1 MLVRRI
7 PLSFV
12 GNFRIIFSKLAHQFW
27 ISYHPPT
34 GAKHTSSG
42 DETPPISEEE
52 LEQQKIEHERQ
63 MQKEKECQARE
74 AEEVRKLD
82 IKLLHQR
89 AIEAEEEHKREIAA
103 VEELRG
109 LNTSWSHHR
118 LCDLQRQAGNRWRY
132 SRPSIPDT
140 KHYRNVLKKACSAQL
155 TKPQSS
161 QSINDNEG
169 IFINLSRLG
178 SCRDESIDSDGCCE
192 TPCCVNEEETRAW
205 RASANDVC
213 PSVPGDLVK
222 VPSCPG
228 CRAPIASLDCMD
240 EFSANSQQMLDQAGE
255 INMSKHMST
264 YMGNHASM
272 PSSVTPGLRYKNLGK
287 SGLRVPNIGLGLWT
301 MLNEDCAEDIIMT
314 ALENGINLF
323 DLSEAHCARG
333 EVELGRILKKRN
345 VRRTSVIITTKIYW
359 STKLTGAHANR
370 SDERGLSRKHIIESV
385 KASLQR
391 LQIDYI
397 DVVLLHKIDPVCPM
411 EELVRAMNFVINQ
424 GWVMYWGTAR
434 WSPSEIMDAYTNCRQ
449 FNCITPIVEQTEYHM
464 FCREKPEL
472 YMPELYH
479 KIGVGVMCLIPGM
492 MAWSAITTGKGL
504 GREEITGL
512 FAKSRFNRKY
522 STFSWCE
529 EDIAVPDVSE
539 MRISGSKDQVTG
551 EEPRTYGEKLRDLS
565 NLANTMNCSM
575 SQLAVAWCL
584 KNESVNCL
592 LLGAT
597 SVEQFKEN
605 IHALQIVPQL
615 TPTVMAE
622 IERLLS
628 NKPQRPPM
636 VSTLA
641 MRNQQNNNTVR
652 VDMTGASTSGAGT
665 PKPEGDAAEGEA
677 STPAKET
684 GRGFCEIQ

>member
-1 MLVRRI
+1 M
-7 PLSFV
+7 
-12 GNFRIIFSKLAHQFW
+12 AHQFW

-34 GAKHTSSG
+34 GAKHGSSG
-42 DETPPISEEE
+42 DETPPIPEEE
-52 LEQQKIEHERQ
+52 LEQQKIEHEKHL
-63 MQKEKECQARE
+63 QKEKECQARE
-74 AEEVRKLD
+74 AEEVRQLD

-89 AIEAEEEHKREIAA
+89 AIEAEEDKKREIAEA
-103 VEELRG
+103 VEGLRG
-109 LNTSWSHHR
+109 MNTSWSHHR
-118 LCDLQRQAGNRWRY
+118 LCDLQRQAARLRH

-140 KHYRNVLKKACSAQL
+140 TKHHRSMLKKACSAQL
-155 TKPQSS
+155 TKPESS
-161 QSINDNEG
+161 QSIEDSDTDG
-169 IFINLSRLG
+169 IYFNFSRFG
-178 SCRDESIDSDGCCE
+178 PCRDESLDSDGCCE
-192 TPCCVNEEETRAW
+192 AAGCTITVNAECNVSSRTW
-205 RASANDVC
+205 RGSANDV
-213 PSVPGDLVK
+213 SADANMELVRA
-222 VPSCPG
+222 PSCPG

-240 EFSANSQQMLDQAGE
+240 DFSANSQQMLDQAGE
-255 INMSKHMST
+255 VNVSRHIST
-264 YMGNHASM
+264 YMGNHSAM
-272 PSSVTPGLRYKNLGK
+272 PSVVTPGLRYKNLGK
-287 SGLRVPNIGLGLWT
+287 SGLRVPNIGLGIWN
-301 MLNEDCAEDIIMT
+301 MLNEDCAEDVIMT

-323 DLSEAHCARG
+323 DLSEAHCAKG
-333 EVELGRILKKRN
+333 EAELGKILKKRN

-359 STKLTGAHANR
+359 STKFAHTNNR
-370 SDERGLSRKHIIESV
+370 SDERGLSRKHIVESV
-385 KASLQR
+385 KASLAR
-391 LQIDYI
+391 LQVEYI
-397 DVVLLHKIDPVCPM
+397 DVVLLHKVDPVCPM

-479 KIGVGVMCLIPGM
+479 KIGVGM

-529 EDIAVPDVSE
+529 EDLAVPE
-539 MRISGSKDQVTG
+539 MRLSGSKEQVNG
-551 EEPRTYGEKLRDLS
+551 EEPRTYGDKLRDLS
-565 NLANTMNCSM
+565 NLANSLNCSM

-615 TPTVMAE
+615 TPVVMVE

-652 VDMTGASTSGAGT
+652 VDMTGATTSGTGS
-665 PKPEGDAAEGEA
+665 PKPEGEAAEVEA
-677 STPAKET
+677 STPGKES

>member
-1 MLVRRI
+1 M
-7 PLSFV
+7 
-12 GNFRIIFSKLAHQFW
+12 
-27 ISYHPPT
+27 
-34 GAKHTSSG
+34 
-42 DETPPISEEE
+42 
-52 LEQQKIEHERQ
+52 
-63 MQKEKECQARE
+63 
-74 AEEVRKLD
+74 
-82 IKLLHQR
+82 
-89 AIEAEEEHKREIAA
+89 
-103 VEELRG
+103 
-109 LNTSWSHHR
+109 NTSWSHHR
-118 LCDLQRQAGNRWRY
+118 LCDLQRQAARWRH

-140 KHYRNVLKKACSAQL
+140 TKHYRSVLKKACSAQL

-161 QSINDNEG
+161 QSICEEDG

-178 SCRDESIDSDGCCE
+178 PCRDESLDSDGCCE
-192 TPCCVNEEETRAW
+192 TPGCTASPETRPW
-205 RASANDVC
+205 RASANDVS
-213 PSVPGDLVK
+213 PQRRMDLVRA
-222 VPSCPG
+222 PSCPG

-240 EFSANSQQMLDQAGE
+240 DFSANSQQMLDQGE
-255 INMSKHMST
+255 VTVSRHMSG
-264 YMGNHASM
+264 YMANSNAM
-272 PSSVTPGLRYKNLGK
+272 ASSVTPGLRYKNLGK
-287 SGLRVPNIGLGLWT
+287 SGLRVPNIGLGMWT
-301 MLNEDCAEDIIMT
+301 MVNEESAEDIIMT

-323 DLSEAHCARG
+323 DLSEAHCAKG
-333 EVELGRILKKRN
+333 EAELGRILKKRN
-345 VRRTSVIITTKIYW
+345 VRRTSIIITTKIYW
-359 STKLTGAHANR
+359 STK

-385 KASLQR
+385 KASLAR
-391 LQIDYI
+391 LQVEYI
-397 DVVLLHKIDPVCPM
+397 DVVLLHKVDPVCPM

-479 KIGVGVMCLIPGM
+479 KIGVGM
-492 MAWSAITTGKGL
+492 MVWSAITTGKGL

-529 EDIAVPDVSE
+529 EDLAVPE
-539 MRISGSKDQVTG
+539 MRSSGSKEQVTG
-551 EEPRTYGEKLRDLS
+551 EEPRTYGDKLRDLS
-565 NLANTMNCSM
+565 NLANSLNCSM

-615 TPTVMAE
+615 TPLVMIE
-622 IERLLS
+622 IERLLA

-641 MRNQQNNNTVR
+641 MRNQQNNTVR
-652 VDMTGASTSGAGT
+652 IDMTGVTSGTGS
-665 PKPEGDAAEGEA
+665 PKPEGEGAEGEA
-677 STPAKET
+677 STPGKET
-684 GRGFCEIQ
+684 GRAFCEIQ